1 MSGKR
6 LLTSLIQLIPLI
18 VVITILFGAIGGYVN
33 YFVLE
38 PEYTATTTFYVM
50 NTESDGNNT
59 NYNLYTSS
67 TLTYYELLAED
78 YSVLA
83 TSRGVEQS
91 VCKNLG
97 LSLEDGL
104 SEYEIS
110 VSPVNETRVMAL
122 KVTGT
127 DSAQAQKIA
136 NELVNVFTEKVK
148 NTIGVENVNVVD
160 YAYVEKTGPK
170 AIRNTVFAAIAGAVL
185 TVGIIVIKEF
195 ADTSFRTAEEVED
208 LLGLPVLAQVNR
220 IKGPQ
225 SKDKKR
231 K

>member
-50 NTESDGNNT
+50 NTESDNNST

-122 KVTGT
+122 KVTGA

-170 AIRNTVFAAIAGAVL
+170 AIRNTVFAAVAGAVL